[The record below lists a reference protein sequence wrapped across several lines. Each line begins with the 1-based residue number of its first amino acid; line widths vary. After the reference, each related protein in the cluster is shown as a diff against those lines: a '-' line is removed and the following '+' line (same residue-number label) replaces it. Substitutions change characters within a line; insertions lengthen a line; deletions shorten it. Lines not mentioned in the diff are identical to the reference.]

1 MNDDGAVTNIDALM
15 ILKYVVG
22 DLTAEDLHVDRCNV
36 NGDGEVNNFDAQM
49 VLEYVVGDIDGFPV
63 N

>member
-1 MNDDGAVTNIDALM
+1 M